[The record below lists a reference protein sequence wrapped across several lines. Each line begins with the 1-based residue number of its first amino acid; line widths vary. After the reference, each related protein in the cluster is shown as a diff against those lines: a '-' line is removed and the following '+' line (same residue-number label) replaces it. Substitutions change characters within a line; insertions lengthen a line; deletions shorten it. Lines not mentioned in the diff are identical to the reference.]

1 MENDARDKTQR
12 RASLKTAQGG
22 KKQTVFTGHYFRLRF
37 VCYLHYSRKNQHLP
51 LRIVNFYM
59 FLKGG

>member
-1 MENDARDKTQR
+1 MKNDARDKTQR

-37 VCYLHYSRKNQHLP
+37 VC
-51 LRIVNFYM
+51 
-59 FLKGG
+59 